1 MIKRLAKSKK
11 SKKGA
16 ILVIVVLILA
26 LAMIFIASAMMLTQA
41 TRRRLYSTTMQ
52 SQARLTV
59 TAASEV
65 FLEALKTQ
73 EITDV
78 QIDAI
83 LGAHA
88 TRTAVETDKARM
100 LVDGVPG
107 MGNTADNCTYID
119 IYKDDNY
126 ATNKKIKVDFTTV
139 IGNERENIQ
148 VILQARDISPSYTGR
163 FSNQIE
169 LGKSVSKE
177 QLRFTEGVG
186 MIAPAYLSELATANA
201 SIVNPDDK
209 LYVDDNTVLI
219 RGSATEQASGGIFYS
234 DVVYY
239 NGSPYLGGN
248 NTYNGRLVMLDSSYF
263 TQYSSSTVYNGDF
276 YFIGKNNSDVGI
288 KMKNANSGTIN
299 TKNFI
304 FSNRNVIDSA
314 LNDNNDSPD
323 MYKNLLTK
331 NTVKCYIVDS
341 KGSAVDSFT
350 AKYRTQENG
359 KYVNKDFTITN
370 YGDDLSSTS
379 TDTAEQ
385 NKRNEINHMI
395 KVYRAYNYE
404 NEPFPS
410 NVAEQVFN
418 TINSDGL
425 TIHLDGG
432 TVVNDDYAYGKNGKV
447 YKKGDKIK
455 DGGDDIIQNPL
466 TTKHPD
472 NATKLDLSKLSDL
485 DSTYGATDGTTKT
498 DRIIGLPAGN
508 YYVTGDSPITSS
520 DKITGGPYVICING
534 SNAGS
539 YRFWFTNGAHK
550 LDCVVFAV
558 YGANNVAPQPAVF
571 ILEKGASIQITSDDQ
586 FAKTDYICSAGFIS
600 IARDGKNTPALIGD
614 YIQKKTSAS
623 EDTTWGDAFNG
634 ISYSKYYRP
643 KYDNTNHKDVSPK
656 PAIYVFGVQNNTI
669 LLGNAAKIEA
679 YMGLYSGGKFESP
692 SNGNEKTQ
700 IYGRLEADAMELKTG
715 GKYCMPY
722 CPAPSKVSTL
732 PNVRPAESKY
742 QVCDLIYYY

>member
-219 RGSATEQASGGIFYS
+219 RGNASEQASSAIFYS

-239 NGSPYLGGN
+239 SGSPYIGGG
-248 NTYNGRLVMLDSSYF
+248 NTYNGRIVLLDGSYF
-263 TQYSSSTVYNGDF
+263 TEYSGGTKFNGDI
-276 YFIGKNNSDVGI
+276 YFIGKSNKTPGFKSVTASVG
-288 KMKNANSGTIN
+288 TFT

-304 FSNRNVIDSA
+304 FSNRDVIDTSVNSN
-314 LNDNNDSPD
+314 NDNPTG
-323 MYKNLLTK
+323 YKNVLTK
-331 NTVKCYIVDS
+331 SGVKCYIVDS
-341 KGSAVDSFT
+341 SGASVSSFKAT
-350 AKYRTQENG
+350 YINN
-359 KYVNKDFTITN
+359 NKSEDFSSDITN
-370 YGDDLSSTS
+370 YGGDLSSTS

-395 KVYRAYNYE
+395 KTYRAYKYDS
-404 NEPFPS
+404 EPFPS

-432 TVVNDDYAYGKNGKV
+432 TVVTDDYAYGKNGKV

-472 NATKLDLSKLSDL
+472 TATKIDLSKLSDL

-623 EDTTWGDAFNG
+623 EDTNWGNAFNG

-679 YMGLYSGGKFESP
+679 YMGLYSGGKFASP

>member
-1 MIKRLAKSKK
+1 MIKRLVKSKK

-41 TRRRLYSTTMQ
+41 TRRRLYSSTMN

-78 QIDAI
+78 QLDEI
-83 LGAHA
+83 LKAHSS
-88 TRTAVETDKARM
+88 RTANDADKARM

-107 MGNTADNCTYID
+107 MGNSADNCTYID

-126 ATNKKIKVDFTTV
+126 ATNKKIRIDFTTV

-169 LGKSVSKE
+169 LGKNVSKE
-177 QLRFTEGVG
+177 ELRFTEGVG
-186 MIAPAYLSELATANA
+186 MVAPAYLNELAQANA
-201 SIVNPDDK
+201 SIVNVDDK

-219 RGSATEQASGGIFYS
+219 RGSATEQASSAVFYS

-239 NGSPYLGGN
+239 GGNPYLGGG
-248 NTYNGRLVMLDSSYF
+248 NTYHGRMVILDNSYF
-263 TQYSSSTVYNGDF
+263 TEYSSGTKFNGDF
-276 YFIGKNNSDVGI
+276 YFIGKNNSNVGF
-288 KMKNANSGTIN
+288 KAVTASTGTFN

-304 FSNRNVIDSA
+304 FSNRNVIDA
-314 LNDNNDSPD
+314 AVNTNNDAPSA
-323 MYKNLLTK
+323 YKNILTK
-331 NTVKCYIVDS
+331 TGVKCYIVDS
-341 KGSAVDSFT
+341 AGNAATSFT
-350 AKYRTQENG
+350 ATYRNNG
-359 KYVNKDFTITN
+359 KNEDFSSSLTN
-370 YGDDLSSTS
+370 YGGDLSSNS
-379 TDTAEQ
+379 SNTAEQ
-385 NKRNEINHMI
+385 NKRNEINHFI
-395 KVYRAYNYE
+395 KVYRAYKYE
-404 NEPFPS
+404 TEPFPS
-410 NVAEQVFN
+410 NIAEQVFN
-418 TINSDGL
+418 TINADGL
-425 TIHLDGG
+425 TIHLEGG
-432 TVVNDDYAYGKNGKV
+432 TVVTDDYAYGKNGKV

-466 TTKHPD
+466 TKTHPN
-472 NATKLDLSKLSDL
+472 NATTINLSKLSDL
-485 DSTYGATDGTTKT
+485 DKNYASSDGTTT
-498 DRIIGLPAGN
+498 SDRIIGLPAGN
-508 YYVTGDSPITSS
+508 YYITGDSPITSA
-520 DKITGGPYVICING
+520 DKITGGPYVIAING

-539 YRFWFTNGAHK
+539 YRFWFASGSHK
-550 LDCVVFAV
+550 MDLVVFAV
-558 YGANNVAPQPAVF
+558 YGANNVAPQPAIF
-571 ILEKGASIQITSDDQ
+571 ILESGASIKITSDDQ
-586 FAKTDYICSAGFIS
+586 FAKTNYICSAGFIS
-600 IARDGKNTPALIGD
+600 IKRDGKTTPASIGQ
-614 YIQKKTSAS
+614 YIQKTTSAT

-643 KYDNTNHKDVSPK
+643 KYDVANHKDVSPK
-656 PAIYVFGVQNNTI
+656 PAIYVFGVSNNTI
-669 LLGNAAKIEA
+669 LLGNAAKVEA
-679 YMGLYSGGKFESP
+679 YMGLYSGGKFASP
-692 SNGNEKTQ
+692 SNGNAKTQ
-700 IYGRLEADAMELKTG
+700 IYGRLEADYMELKTG

-732 PNVRPAESKY
+732 PDVRPAESKY

>member
-1 MIKRLAKSKK
+1 MIKRLTKSKK

-41 TRRRLYSTTMQ
+41 TRRRLYSSSMN

-73 EITDV
+73 EITDT
-78 QIDAI
+78 QLDAI

-88 TRTAVETDKARM
+88 TRTANDADKARM
-100 LVDGVPG
+100 VVDNVPG

-126 ATNKKIKVDFTTV
+126 ATNKKIKIDFTTV
-139 IGNERENIQ
+139 IGEERENIQ

-186 MIAPAYLSELATANA
+186 MIAPAYLNELATANA
-201 SIVNPDDK
+201 SISNPDDK

-219 RGSATEQASGGIFYS
+219 RGSASEQASSAIFYS

-239 NGSPYLGGN
+239 SGSPYIGGG
-248 NTYNGRLVMLDSSYF
+248 NTYNGRIVLLDGSYF
-263 TQYSSSTVYNGDF
+263 TEYSSGTKFNGDI
-276 YFIGKNNSDVGI
+276 YFIGKDHNDVGF
-288 KMKNANSGTIN
+288 KSVTASTGTFN

-304 FSNRNVIDSA
+304 FSNRNVIDS
-314 LNDNNDSPD
+314 NVNTNNDAPTA
-323 MYKNLLTK
+323 YKSILTK
-331 NTVKCYIVDS
+331 TGVKCYIVDAA
-341 KGSAVDSFT
+341 GAAVSSFT
-350 AKYRTQENG
+350 ATYKNNGTRT
-359 KYVNKDFTITN
+359 DFSSEITN
-370 YGDDLSSTS
+370 YGADLGSNSSN
-379 TDTAEQ
+379 TAEQ

-395 KVYRAYNYE
+395 KTYRAYKYDS
-404 NEPFPS
+404 EPFPS
-410 NVAEQVFN
+410 NVATQVFN
-418 TINSDGL
+418 SINADGL
-425 TIHLDGG
+425 TIHYDGG
-432 TVVNDDYAYGKNGKV
+432 TTVTDDYAYGKNGKV

-466 TTKHPD
+466 TKTHPS
-472 NATKLDLSKLSDL
+472 NATTIDLSKLSNL
-485 DSTYGATDGTTKT
+485 DSTYSASDGTTST

-508 YYVTGDSPITSS
+508 YYVTGSSPVTSA
-520 DKITGGPYVICING
+520 DKITPGPYVICING

-539 YRFWFTNGAHK
+539 YRFWFSGTTHK
-550 LDCVVFAV
+550 MDMVVFAV
-558 YGANNVAPQPAVF
+558 YGANNVAPQPAIF
-571 ILEKGASIQITSDDQ
+571 ILENNANLYITSDDQ
-586 FAKTDYICSAGFIS
+586 FAKTSYLASAGFIS
-600 IARDGKNTPALIGD
+600 IKRNGKDTPKLIGQ
-614 YIQKKTSAS
+614 YIQKTPSAN
-623 EDTTWGDAFNG
+623 EDTDWGNAFNG
-634 ISYSKYYRP
+634 ISYSEYYRP
-643 KYDNTNHKDVSPK
+643 KFDNVNHKDVSPK
-656 PAIYVFGVQNNTI
+656 PAIYVFGVSSNTI
-669 LLGNAAKIEA
+669 MLGNASKIEA
-679 YMGLYSGGKFESP
+679 YMGLYSGGKFASP
-692 SNGNEKTQ
+692 SNGNAKTQ
-700 IYGRLEADAMELKTG
+700 IYGRLEADGMELKTG

-732 PNVRPAESKY
+732 PDVRPAESKY